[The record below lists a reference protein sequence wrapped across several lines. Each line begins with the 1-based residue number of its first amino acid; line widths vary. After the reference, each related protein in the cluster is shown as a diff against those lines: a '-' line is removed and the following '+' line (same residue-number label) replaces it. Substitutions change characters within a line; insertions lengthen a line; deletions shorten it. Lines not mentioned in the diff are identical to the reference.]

1 MPLVSSTH
9 CACISFTTPLHH
21 FLSTYESMSSG
32 RILHLA
38 ININAGA
45 VRGRKREQ
53 EIDENVTT
61 TRRGGQSLKRNRRRV
76 CREVMTDAQ
85 NPAASARAPTHKAVE
100 MPGIEPGASRMQSER
115 STTELHP
122 RDRVISPSA
131 TSANFHLTPSLLS
144 RKYHSPGYLPIFK
157 HASPPLSTITPYSW
171 T

>member
-1 MPLVSSTH
+1 
-9 CACISFTTPLHH
+9 
-21 FLSTYESMSSG
+21 MSSG

-85 NPAASARAPTHKAVE
+85 NPAASARALTHKAVE

-122 RDRVISPSA
+122 RDEVISPSA
-131 TSANFHLTPSLLS
+131 TFSSHVSIIPHDICLS
-144 RKYHSPGYLPIFK
+144 SNMHRPHYPQLHPIRGHSS
-157 HASPPLSTITPYSW
+157 HSSSSS
-171 T
+171 